1 MIEDEKNKNEELEVN
16 LEEVE
21 TEKEVNVPLNP
32 LENLQQ
38 KKKLLNTLLK
48 MKIYLLRMRDRL
60 NLKKLQLIQK
70 ICLILLKFVREFK
83 KK

>member
-1 MIEDEKNKNEELEVN
+1 MIDEKENKNEELEVN

-32 LENLQQ
+32 LEKLQQ
-38 KKKLLNTLLK
+38 MKINLLRTKERLSLKRKK
-48 MKIYLLRMRDRL
+48 MK
-60 NLKKLQLIQK
+60 KHQLIQMT
-70 ICLILLKFVREFK
+70 CLILLKFVKESK